1 MERAR
6 SQYGSS
12 DYRAAIGVM
21 RQVLVRAVNESYER
35 ELEMLS
41 CPVELVWGEADA
53 ETPVEVARAAA
64 SLILRARLTVLPGKD
79 HFTAL
84 LDPALRTAVENHLP

>member
-1 MERAR
+1 M
-6 SQYGSS
+6 
-12 DYRAAIGVM
+12 
-21 RQVLVRAVNESYER
+21 
-35 ELEMLS
+35 
-41 CPVELVWGEADA
+41 GEADA

-64 SLILRARLTVLPGKD
+64 SLIPRARLTVLPGKD